1 MWRPTSLALLVA
13 FLLTS
18 CLEAQRSGSGFRSF
32 AKVNGHSSQVGQ
44 RAFSS
49 SQFRVHF
56 HHRDGHGL
64 GAFWSPYFLPDD
76 GSYWGEE
83 PGPEPIRAEPTPEV
97 VYAPPERERPP
108 AEAQLIEIPGAADR
122 MEEKPP
128 QPAIFV
134 LINGERV
141 ETQRFAL
148 TLTSLSVDIDRRE
161 RVIPLDAVDLSA
173 TTAANRD
180 RGINLRIPV
189 DRNEISVSF

>member
-13 FLLTS
+13 FLLTP
-18 CLEAQRSGSGFRSF
+18 CLEAQRAGSGFRSF
-32 AKVNGHSSQVGQ
+32 AKANGHSGPVGQ

-56 HHRDGHGL
+56 HHRDGHGP

-83 PGPEPIRAEPTPEV
+83 PGPEPIRADPAPEV

-122 MEEKPP
+122 IEGKPP
-128 QPAIFV
+128 LPAIFV

-161 RVIPLDAVDLSA
+161 RVIPLVAVDLGA
-173 TTAANRD
+173 TAAANRD
-180 RGINLRIPV
+180 RGINLRIPA

>member
-18 CLEAQRSGSGFRSF
+18 CLEAQRSGPGFRSF

-76 GSYWGEE
+76 GSYWGGES
-83 PGPEPIRAEPTPEV
+83 GPEPIRAEPTPEV

-122 MEEKPP
+122 IEGKPP
-128 QPAIFV
+128 LPAIFV